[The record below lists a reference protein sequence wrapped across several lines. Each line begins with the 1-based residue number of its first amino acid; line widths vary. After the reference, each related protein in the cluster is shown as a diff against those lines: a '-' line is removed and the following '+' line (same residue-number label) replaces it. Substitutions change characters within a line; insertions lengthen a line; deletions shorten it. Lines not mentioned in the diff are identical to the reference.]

1 MIFSKSVV
9 WFLCVLLLASIFM
22 ANLLNSIA
30 TDHNFYMENK
40 KEGINHTNYLGEKYV
55 KITDSSAN
63 IVWFLQV
70 SSTY

>member
-1 MIFSKSVV
+1 
-9 WFLCVLLLASIFM
+9 M